1 MQPKRENG
9 HKMSHYAR
17 RLQNISTM
25 TERYDATNIQSWINA
40 KMLRG
45 FYSFSKADLISIGL
59 SISESSIS
67 RNLNRLEHNGM
78 IMSPWQNFYV
88 IIPTEY
94 KLRGLVPPI
103 FYIDKLMQFLN
114 REYYISLL
122 TAAELNGASHQRS
135 MVFQVTMNGRS
146 VRSGVK
152 NGTRIEFFTR
162 QDLPLQFTTKMKTKS
177 GYVTVSRPEL
187 TALDLVADY
196 NKVGGLSRA
205 AEILSELSEQT
216 EWDNNKLP
224 LLTYFKL
231 PTIQR
236 LGYILDLLEFSNQ
249 SDALYSLMLQMNKT
263 TRRTPLKVEQNVSD
277 DMSSDNRWKIIE
289 NYKLEIDDI

>member
-1 MQPKRENG
+1 M
-9 HKMSHYAR
+9 A
-17 RLQNISTM
+17 
-25 TERYDATNIQSWINA
+25 ERYDATDIQSWINA
-40 KMLRG
+40 RMLRG
-45 FYSFSKADLISIGL
+45 FYTFSKAELMTIGL
-59 SISESSIS
+59 AITESSIS
-67 RNLNRLEHNGM
+67 RSLNRLEHNGK

-94 KLRGLVPPI
+94 KLRGIVPPI
-103 FYIDKLMQFLN
+103 FYIDKFMQFLN

-162 QDLPLQFTTKMKTKS
+162 QGLPLQFTTKMKTKS
-177 GYVTVSRPEL
+177 GYVTVSGPEL

-205 AEILSELSEQT
+205 AEILLELCEQT
-216 EWDNNKLP
+216 KWDNNKLP
-224 LLTYFKL
+224 LLAYFKM

-236 LGYILDLLEFSNQ
+236 LGYILDILEQ
-249 SDALYSLMLQMNKT
+249 SDQADALYSLMLQTNKT
-263 TRRTPLKVEQNVSD
+263 TRKTPLKAEQNITD
-277 DMSSDNRWKIIE
+277 NLNSDNRWKIIV
-289 NYKLEIDDI
+289 NYELEIDDI

>member
-1 MQPKRENG
+1 
-9 HKMSHYAR
+9 MSHYAR

>member
-1 MQPKRENG
+1 
-9 HKMSHYAR
+9 
-17 RLQNISTM
+17 M

-67 RNLNRLEHNGM
+67 RSLNRLEHNGM

-122 TAAELNGASHQRS
+122 TAAELNGASHQRA

-205 AEILSELSEQT
+205 AEILSELSEHT

-236 LGYILDLLEFSNQ
+236 LGYILDLLELSDQ

-289 NYKLEIDDI
+289 NYNLEIDDI

>member
-1 MQPKRENG
+1 
-9 HKMSHYAR
+9 MSHYAH

-67 RNLNRLEHNGM
+67 RSLNRLEHNGM

-122 TAAELNGASHQRS
+122 TAAELNGASHQRA

-205 AEILSELSEQT
+205 AEILSELSEHT

-236 LGYILDLLEFSNQ
+236 LGYILDLLELSDQ

-289 NYKLEIDDI
+289 NYNLEIDDI

>member
-1 MQPKRENG
+1 MSYYAPQLQILF
-9 HKMSHYAR
+9 KMAE
-17 RLQNISTM
+17 QFN
-25 TERYDATNIQSWINA
+25 ATNVQSWINA
-40 KMLRG
+40 RMLRG
-45 FYSFSKADLISIGL
+45 FYTFSKADILSIGL
-59 SISESSIS
+59 PITESSIGRS
-67 RNLNRLEHNGM
+67 LNRLEHNGM

-152 NGTRIEFFTR
+152 NGTRMDFFTR

-177 GYVTVSRPEL
+177 GYVTVSSPEL

-196 NKVGGLSRA
+196 NKAGGLSRV
-205 AEILSELSEQT
+205 AEILSELSEFT
-216 EWDNNKLP
+216 KWNNDKLA
-224 LLTYFKL
+224 LLAYFNM

-236 LGYILDLLEFSNQ
+236 LGYILDLLELTDQ
-249 SDALYSLMLQMNKT
+249 ADALYTLMLQKNKNIRKT
-263 TRRTPLKVEQNVSD
+263 ALKAEQEVCES
-277 DMSSDNRWKIIE
+277 MSFGNRWKIIE
-289 NYKLEIDDI
+289 NYELEIDDI

>member
-1 MQPKRENG
+1 
-9 HKMSHYAR
+9 
-17 RLQNISTM
+17 
-25 TERYDATNIQSWINA
+25 
-40 KMLRG
+40 MLRG
-45 FYSFSKADLISIGL
+45 LYTFSKADILSIGL
-59 SISESSIS
+59 PITESSIGRS
-67 RNLNRLEHNGM
+67 LNRLEHNGM

-152 NGTRIEFFTR
+152 NGTRMDFFTR

-177 GYVTVSRPEL
+177 GYVTVSAPEL

-196 NKVGGLSRA
+196 NKAGGLSRV
-205 AEILSELSEQT
+205 AEILSELSEFT
-216 EWDNNKLP
+216 KWNNDKLP
-224 LLTYFKL
+224 LLAYFNM

-236 LGYILDLLEFSNQ
+236 LGYILDLLEQ
-249 SDALYSLMLQMNKT
+249 TDQADALYTLMLQKNKNIRKT
-263 TRRTPLKVEQNVSD
+263 ALKAEQEVCES
-277 DMSSDNRWKIIE
+277 MSFGNRWKIIE
-289 NYKLEIDDI
+289 NYELEIDDI